1 MSSFARW
8 SKTRPVSL
16 FDKKWDSMPATPGVY
31 IIKTSRPIHRIGG
44 VDRTGILYVGRT
56 SRIRSR
62 LWQFLNCN
70 HPASGFLWVHVDFAR
85 LILDSRIRTVTDC
98 ENWIYKKLR
107 VRYATPIYKSRIA
120 RAERALLFAYMS
132 RFGESPPL
140 NLSINERWDAKPSP
154 ADLRWAEAGIGPD

>member
-8 SKTRPVSL
+8 SQTRLVSL
-16 FDKKWDSMPATPGVY
+16 FDERWDSMPATPGVY
-31 IIKTSRPIHRIGG
+31 IIKTTRSIHRIGG
-44 VDRTGILYVGRT
+44 VDRSGILYVGRT

-62 LWQFLNCN
+62 LWQFLECN

-85 LILDSRIRTVTDC
+85 LVLDSRIRTVTDC
-98 ENWIYKKLR
+98 EKRIYKLR
-107 VRYATPIYKSRIA
+107 VRYATPIHKSRIA

-140 NLSINERWDAKPSP
+140 NLSINERWSAKPSP